1 MNCAVCTESEE
12 AMVALVHDLRQPLG
26 TLEYSALY
34 LQILLGEAKEPVQQQ
49 LRLIQQQIELA
60 EQLVKHAAKRV
71 ARPPIQRVAAGE
83 SLDFTKSET
92 AAVT

>member
-1 MNCAVCTESEE
+1 MNCAVCTESE
-12 AMVALVHDLRQPLG
+12 ATLAALVHDLRQPLG
-26 TLEYSALY
+26 TLEYSAVY
-34 LQILLGEAKEPVQQQ
+34 LQMLLGETEEPVQQQ

-60 EQLVKHAAKRV
+60 AELVSHAADRI
-71 ARPPIQRVAAGE
+71 ARPAIQRAAAGE